1 MEEPT
6 NIAISRKIDGW
17 RWDIFHA
24 DESLDVSGTEETLD
38 AALTSVQYALRR
50 RRSKVVQ
57 VEVRKK
63 RG

>member
-1 MEEPT
+1 MEEPN
-6 NIAISRKIDGW
+6 NIAISRTIDGW

-24 DESLDVSGTEETLD
+24 DESRDVGGTEATLD
-38 AALTSVQYALRR
+38 AALTSVQSALR

>member
-6 NIAISRKIDGW
+6 NIAISRKADGW

-24 DESLDVSGTEETLD
+24 DESLDAGGTEETLD
-38 AALTSVQYALRR
+38 AAVTSVQNALR